1 MMFGDNNQPDMESIA
16 MKNELQNLIAK
27 MSAMNNIMKE
37 KDDQIESQ
45 RAEITNLRKKN
56 FDFRSKLQN
65 LEENRPSKKPKK
77 ES

>member
-1 MMFGDNNQPDMESIA
+1 
-16 MKNELQNLIAK
+16 
-27 MSAMNNIMKE
+27 MKE

-65 LEENRPSKKPKK
+65 LEEKRPSKKPKK